1 LSIYDGPVTPPRC
14 LSIATSD
21 SGGGAGIQAD
31 LKAFAAA
38 GCHGMSAI
46 VGVTAQNT
54 EAILAVHRLPTSVIT
69 AQLDAVYADIGVDV
83 AKTGALL
90 SAEIVTMIADFLE
103 RHPTR
108 LVIDPVLGASTGAA
122 LLDRDGVDVLIAR
135 LLPLATVVTPN
146 LAEARVLAGGD
157 GERRTLAE
165 AIVGRGAHAVLITG
179 GDASGFDLLFDGVDH
194 LEIPIAWVDGPATHG
209 TGCTHSATL
218 AAELAWGTPLPEAAR
233 RAAEV
238 TAAAIQ
244 SGLVGIGAGA
254 GPVAV
259 GQASGAS
266 QRVRTR

>member
-1 LSIYDGPVTPPRC
+1 MTPPRC

-38 GCHGMSAI
+38 GCHGMTAI

-54 EAILAVHRLPTSVIT
+54 TGVLAVHQLPVSIIT
-69 AQLDAVYADIGVDV
+69 AQLDAVQSDIGIDA

-90 SAEIVTMIADFLE
+90 SAEVVAVVADFLE
-103 RHPTR
+103 RHPAT
-108 LVIDPVLGASTGAA
+108 LVVDPVLRSTTGAE
-122 LLDRDGVDVLIAR
+122 LLDPDAVDVLITR

-146 LAEARVLAGGD
+146 LAEARILAGTGGD
-157 GERRTLAE
+157 RHDVAGRIA
-165 AIVGRGAHAVLITG
+165 ARGARAVLITG
-179 GDASGFDLLFDGVDH
+179 GAEAGSDLLYDGSDYV
-194 LEIPIAWVDGPATHG
+194 EIPVERVHGSATHG

-218 AAELAWGTPLPEAAR
+218 AAELAWGTPLVEAAR
-233 RAAEV
+233 RAAVV
-238 TAAAIQ
+238 TSAAIDH
-244 SGLVGIGAGA
+244 GLAGIRAGA

-259 GQASGAS
+259 AQASWAI

>member
-1 LSIYDGPVTPPRC
+1 VTPPRC

-38 GCHGMSAI
+38 GCHGMTAI

-54 EAILAVHRLPTSVIT
+54 KAVLATYALPAWVIT
-69 AQLDAVYADIGVDV
+69 AQLQAVYEDIGVDA

-90 SAEIVTMIADFLE
+90 SAEVIVAVADFLG
-103 RHPTR
+103 RHPTP
-108 LVIDPVLGASTGAA
+108 LVVDPVLRASTGAA
-122 LLDRDGVDVLIAR
+122 LLDPEAVEVLIGS
-135 LLPLATVVTPN
+135 LLPLAAVVTPN
-146 LAEARVLAGGD
+146 LVEARALAGGD
-157 GERRTLAE
+157 GDRRTLAE
-165 AIVGRGAHAVLITG
+165 RIVALGARAVLITG
-179 GDASGFDLLFDGVDH
+179 GEGEGSDLLFDGAEH
-194 LEIPIAWVDGPATHG
+194 LEIPVAWVEGTATHG

-218 AAELAWGTPLPEAAR
+218 AAELALGTPLADAAR
-233 RAAEV
+233 RAAAV
-238 TAAAIQ
+238 TAAAIAQ
-244 SGLVGIGAGA
+244 GLVGIGAGP

>member
-1 LSIYDGPVTPPRC
+1 VTPPRC
-14 LSIATSD
+14 LTIATSD

-31 LKAFAAA
+31 LKAFSAA

-54 EAILAVHRLPTSVIT
+54 ESILAVHQLPTSVIS
-69 AQLDAVYADIGVDV
+69 AQLDAVWSDIGVDA

-90 SAEIVTMIADFLE
+90 SAEVVVAVADFLAS
-103 RHPTR
+103 HPTP
-108 LVIDPVLGASTGAA
+108 LVVDPVLRASTGAV
-122 LLDRDGVDVLIAR
+122 LLDPDAVDVLISR

-146 LAEARVLAGGD
+146 LAEARVLAGADGD
-157 GERRTLAE
+157 RRTLAE
-165 AIVGRGAHAVLITG
+165 AIAARGARAVLITG
-179 GDASGFDLLFDGVDH
+179 GDGGGSDLLFDGTDH
-194 LEIPIAWVDGPATHG
+194 VVIPVAWVEGSASHG

-218 AAELAWGTPLPEAAR
+218 AAELAWGTPLVDAAQ

-238 TAAAIQ
+238 TAAAIRD
-244 SGLVGIGAGA
+244 GLAGIGAGP

-259 GQASGAS
+259 GQASGVR

>member
-1 LSIYDGPVTPPRC
+1 VTPPRC

-38 GCHGMSAI
+38 GCHGMTAI

-54 EAILAVHRLPTSVIT
+54 EAILAVHRLPTPVIT
-69 AQLDAVYADIGVDV
+69 AQLEAVYADIGVDV

-90 SAEIVTMIADFLE
+90 SAEIVATVAAFLE
-103 RHPTR
+103 EHPTP
-108 LVIDPVLGASTGAA
+108 LVVDPVLGASTGAA
-122 LLDRDGVDVLIAR
+122 LLDREGVDLLITR

-146 LAEARVLAGGD
+146 LAEARVLAGRDGD
-157 GERRTLAE
+157 PRTLAE
-165 AIVGRGAHAVLITG
+165 AIAGRGARAVLITG
-179 GDASGFDLLFDGVDH
+179 GDAGGFDLLFDGVDH
-194 LEIPIAWVDGPATHG
+194 LEIPIAWVDGSATHG

-218 AAELAWGTPLPEAAR
+218 TAELAWGTPLPDAAR
-233 RAAEV
+233 HAAAV
-238 TAAAIQ
+238 TASAIRG
-244 SGLVGIGAGA
+244 GLVGIGAGA

>member
-1 LSIYDGPVTPPRC
+1 MTPPRC
-14 LSIATSD
+14 LAIATSD

-38 GCHGMSAI
+38 GCHGMTAI

-54 EAILAVHRLPTSVIT
+54 TGILAVHQLPVSIIT
-69 AQLDAVYADIGVDV
+69 AQLEAVQSDIGIDA

-90 SAEIVTMIADFLE
+90 SAEVVVAVAGFLE
-103 RHPTR
+103 RHRTT
-108 LVIDPVLGASTGAA
+108 LVVDPVLRSSTGTA
-122 LLDRDGVDVLIAR
+122 LLDPDAVDVLIAR

-146 LAEARVLAGGD
+146 LAEARVLAGTDGD
-157 GERRTLAE
+157 RHGIAER
-165 AIVGRGAHAVLITG
+165 IVARGARAVLITG
-179 GDASGFDLLFDGVDH
+179 GAEGSSDMLYDGSEYVD
-194 LEIPIAWVDGPATHG
+194 IPVERARGSATHG

-218 AAELAWGTPLPEAAR
+218 AAELAWGTPLVEAAR

-238 TAAAIQ
+238 TAAAIDH
-244 SGLVGIGAGA
+244 GLAGMGAGA

-259 GQASGAS
+259 GQASGAI

>member
-1 LSIYDGPVTPPRC
+1 VTSPRC

-38 GCHGMSAI
+38 GCHGMTAI

-54 EAILAVHRLPTSVIT
+54 TAILATYALPAWIIT
-69 AQLDAVYADIGVDV
+69 AQLEAVYGDIGVDA

-90 SAEIVTMIADFLE
+90 SAEIIVAVADFL
-103 RHPTR
+103 RAHPTT
-108 LVIDPVLGASTGAA
+108 LVVDPVLSATTGST
-122 LLDRDGVDVLIAR
+122 LLEPEAVEVLIGS

-157 GERRTLAE
+157 GNRRALAE
-165 AIVGRGAHAVLITG
+165 RIVARGAGAVLITG
-179 GDASGFDLLFDGVDH
+179 GDGVGSDLLFDGTEH
-194 LEIPIAWVDGPATHG
+194 IEIPTTWIEGTATHG

-218 AAELAWGTPLPEAAR
+218 AAELARGTPLAEASR
-233 RAAEV
+233 RAAAV
-238 TAAAIQ
+238 TAGAIAN
-244 SGLVGIGAGA
+244 GMVEIGKGA

-259 GQASGAS
+259 AQPSGAS